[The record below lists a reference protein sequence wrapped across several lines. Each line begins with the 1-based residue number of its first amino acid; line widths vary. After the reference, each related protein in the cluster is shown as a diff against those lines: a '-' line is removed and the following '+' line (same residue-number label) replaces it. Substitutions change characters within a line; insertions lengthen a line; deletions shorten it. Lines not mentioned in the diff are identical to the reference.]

1 MYNYYNSKGPG
12 YYCNIMVQSITIT
25 IAIFLPPLSIGSLVM
40 ISSSP
45 IVNKM
50 QWFVHWWFIV
60 VYRSSHANSISCN
73 DHDRYHVM
81 ELRSMNI
88 WTLFMIIWILIFII
102 LYWHSPHLLDIFIP
116 FLTLWST
123 PFGEWYTSYKQKL
136 AGLYT
141 LYMYNI
147 LLVCI
152 PHWTI

>member
-1 MYNYYNSKGPG
+1 MSLRQPTIRFFGYSSCNCTTCKICIIITTVKG

-50 QWFVHWWFIV
+50 QWFVHWWFII

-88 WTLFMIIWILIFII
+88 WTLFMIIWISIFII
-102 LYWHSPHLLDIFIP
+102 HYWHSPHLLDIFIP
-116 FLTLWST
+116 FLTLWPT
-123 PFGEWYTSYKQKL
+123 PLWRVIY
-136 AGLYT
+136 
-141 LYMYNI
+141 I
-147 LLVCI
+147 I
-152 PHWTI
+152 